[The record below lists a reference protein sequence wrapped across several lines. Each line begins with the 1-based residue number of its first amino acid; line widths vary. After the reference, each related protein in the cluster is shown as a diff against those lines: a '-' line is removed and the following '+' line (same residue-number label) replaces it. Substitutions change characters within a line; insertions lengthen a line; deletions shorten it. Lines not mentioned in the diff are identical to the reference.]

1 MPHGVLEVAMED
13 KEKNRSMLNAVRH
26 GDLEKIKA
34 ILEEDSDYLHKLTPF
49 GSWLHI
55 AASAGQKS
63 VAKYLIEQGIDIN
76 INGGVS
82 GGNPLNAAAQ
92 EGQREM
98 VCFLIK
104 SGACF
109 DISEPERIAL
119 FSAIYDGHT
128 DIARIL
134 VEAGIDT
141 SVRYTGQSMKNMGA
155 LEFAKERG
163 HAETIAYVQTVA

>member
-1 MPHGVLEVAMED
+1 MPHGVLEIAMED

-34 ILEEDSDYLHKLTPF
+34 ILDEDFDYLHKLTPF

-55 AASAGQKS
+55 AVSAGQKS

-98 VCFLIK
+98 VYFLIK
-104 SGACF
+104 RGACF
-109 DISEPERIAL
+109 DISEPERNAL

-163 HAETIAYVQTVA
+163 HAETIAYMQTVA

>member
-1 MPHGVLEVAMED
+1 MEN

-26 GDLEKIKA
+26 GDIEKIKA
-34 ILEEDSDYLHKLTPF
+34 ILEEEPGYLHKMTPF

-55 AASAGQKS
+55 AASAGQQMI
-63 VAKYLIEQGIDIN
+63 AEYLIDQGIDIN

-82 GGNPLNAAAQ
+82 GGSPLNAAAQ

-104 SGACF
+104 NGALF
-109 DISEPERIAL
+109 DTSEPERNAL

-141 SVRYTGQSMKNMGA
+141 SVKYTGQSMKNMGA

-163 HAETIAYVQTVA
+163 HAETIAYMEMVAKLA